1 MSEGVRPVPIGD
13 NGVCIHLSPDM
24 LRALGLSDAEHI
36 TYRVENGRLV
46 VEQ

>member
-1 MSEGVRPVPIGD
+1 MSEGVRPVPVSER
-13 NGVCIHLSPDM
+13 GVCIHLSPDM

-36 TYRVENGRLV
+36 TYHVEHGRLV